1 MLDGLARKAR
11 EDTRDLV
18 MGDRGRTRHIVN
30 GLAGG
35 VEQRRCRLS
44 YTVLARHIRAAWRLR
59 CGHQF
64 SGLKGELRKPEDDFR
79 VQIVPQYRP
88 IEPALK

>member
-1 MLDGLARKAR
+1 L
-11 EDTRDLV
+11 
-18 MGDRGRTRHIVN
+18 
-30 GLAGG
+30 
-35 VEQRRCRLS
+35 
-44 YTVLARHIRAAWRLR
+44 RLR

-64 SGLKGELRKPEDDFR
+64 SGLKSELRKPEDDFR